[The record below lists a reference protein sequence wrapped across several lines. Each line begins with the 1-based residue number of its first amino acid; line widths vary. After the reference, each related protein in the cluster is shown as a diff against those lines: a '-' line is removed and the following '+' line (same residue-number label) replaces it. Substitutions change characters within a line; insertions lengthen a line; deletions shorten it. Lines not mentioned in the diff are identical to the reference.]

1 MSDEN
6 STNESRAKIE
16 DVTIDYNYFKNT
28 AFIKEIINALPYIA
42 LILNKNRQ
50 VVFAND
56 TLLDMLGLND
66 LKVILGFRPGEV
78 IRCIHSNKTSSG
90 CGTSKDCNYCGA
102 VHAVLE
108 SVDSDK
114 KVIKEARI
122 TSNFDGKE
130 VYFDLQV
137 TSSKFYRDD
146 ELFFLVSINDISDVK
161 RRNILEKVFFHD
173 IINVASGLKGYLD
186 FILFDND
193 VSIETLKE
201 LKGISD
207 TLLDDLLSQRDL
219 LFAENNELIIN
230 KNSFYVKHLLE
241 VVVDTIKYN
250 GQLKKRKIQIQIDS
264 DVEIFSDEKL
274 LKRVLLNMLKNGL
287 ESSKDNEVIL
297 ISSKEEGDKVIL
309 SVKNNVLLSDEVK
322 SQIFQRSFSTKGR
335 GRGLGTY
342 SMKLF
347 GEKYLKGHVSFTSDK
362 ENGTIFKIV
371 LPKNI
376 DD

>member
-1 MSDEN
+1 
-6 STNESRAKIE
+6 
-16 DVTIDYNYFKNT
+16 
-28 AFIKEIINALPYIA
+28 
-42 LILNKNRQ
+42 
-50 VVFAND
+50 
-56 TLLDMLGLND
+56 MLGLND